1 MGLFDFIRNEL
12 IEVIDWVDNS
22 SDTLIWK
29 FPDNENNLKNGAQLT
44 VRESQVAILLDEGRV
59 ADVFGPG
66 RHVLATANLPVLT
79 TLRGWKYGFES
90 PFKVDVYFVSTKQF
104 ANLKWGTPNPV
115 ILRDPEF
122 KQVRVRAFGTFALR
136 VREAAKFL
144 TEFAGTASVVCLA
157 DVEGQLRS
165 AIVHK
170 FSDTLAEANVSVLD
184 LARHYQEL
192 GERLR
197 PLLQDDFGA
206 YGLEL
211 TRFYLENASLP
222 PEVEAFLDKTTQMN
236 MAGDMGRFQQF
247 QTGLAVEK
255 AAGQENSLG
264 GAAVLLGGLGN
275 LLGNAAAPAPA
286 PPTPTPAPTTGPNRE
301 QIVTMLRDLGQL
313 KADGILTDAEFD
325 AKKAELLARL

>member
-1 MGLFDFIRNEL
+1 MGLFDFIRHEL
-12 IEVIDWVDNS
+12 IEIIEWVDTS
-22 SDTLIWK
+22 PDTLIWK
-29 FPDNENNLKNGAQLT
+29 FPDNDYAIKQGAQLT
-44 VRESQVAILLDEGRV
+44 VRESQVAILLHEGRV

-79 TLRGWKYGFES
+79 TLQGWKYGFES
-90 PFKVDVYFVSTKQF
+90 PFKVDVYFVATKQF
-104 ANLKWGTPNPV
+104 TNLKWGTPNPV
-115 ILRDPEF
+115 ILRDADF
-122 KQVRVRAFGTFALR
+122 QQVRVRAFGTFALR
-136 VREAAKFL
+136 VRAATQFL
-144 TEFAGTASVVCLA
+144 TEFAGTSSVVRLA
-157 DVEGQLRS
+157 EVEGQFRA
-165 AIVHK
+165 AIVNK

-184 LARHYQEL
+184 LARNYHEL

-247 QTGLAVEK
+247 QAGLALEK
-255 AAGQENSLG
+255 AADQEGGIG
-264 GAAVLLGGLGN
+264 GAAVLLGGLGS
-275 LLGNAAAPAPA
+275 LMSGAPAAAAPTSPS
-286 PPTPTPAPTTGPNRE
+286 RE
-301 QIVTMLRDLGQL
+301 QTVALLRELGQL
-313 KADGILTDAEFD
+313 KNDGILTEAEFE